1 MTRTLQRMMTRRN
14 FLLTGT
20 GLAATGG
27 LTACGLTSGPGAG
40 RPGSGRAATA
50 NTAATAATAATEYR
64 LVAAPAAASLVG
76 DGHPATAVWSYNGS
90 IPGPVLRVKQA
101 TPLRVL
107 LENRLPGVTTTI
119 HWHGIRLPIAMDGVP
134 GISQPPVAD
143 GERFVYEFTPPDA
156 GTYWY
161 HPHSHSLEQ
170 IGRGL
175 SGVLIVEEREPVA
188 VDRDLLWVLGDWRLR
203 ADAQIDGGFGHPR
216 DAAMAGRIG
225 NTVTVNGRI
234 PDAEPVRAGER
245 VRLRLVNV
253 SLARM
258 MALRFGGHEP
268 VIIAIDGQP
277 CEPHGAPDGRVVI
290 GPAMR
295 VDVLLDMHGAPG
307 ARYAVTDDFYE
318 RRAYRLLDIAYS
330 EAPRLR
336 ERMPPAIELPANPHA
351 QPDLASAERIVVRL
365 QGGMHGSMRMGG
377 ATMWAINDHAM
388 HGDGHAGMVPMRTL
402 RLGRSYRL
410 VFINETAFPHP
421 MHLHGHSVLL
431 VARDGAPVPHRQ
443 WADTV
448 MVGRRETVEV
458 AFVADNPG
466 DWMLHCHV
474 TDHQVTGLMTVLR
487 VA

>member
-1 MTRTLQRMMTRRN
+1 MANTLLRMMGRRN
-14 FLLTGT
+14 FLFTGT

-27 LTACGLTSGPGAG
+27 LAACGLTAGPGAG
-40 RPGSGRAATA
+40 RAGSGQ
-50 NTAATAATAATEYR
+50 AATAATAATEYR
-64 LVAAPAAASLVG
+64 LSAAPATAKLVG
-76 DGHPATAVWSYNGS
+76 DSHPPTEVWAYNGS
-90 IPGPVLRVKQA
+90 IPGPVLRVKQGTA
-101 TPLRVL
+101 LRVV
-107 LENRLPGVTTTI
+107 LENRLAETTTI

-134 GISQPPVAD
+134 GISQKPVAP

-175 SGVLIVEEREPVA
+175 AGALIVEEREPVA

-216 DAAMAGRIG
+216 EAAMAGRIG

-234 PDAEPVRAGER
+234 PGIEPVRAGER

-258 MALRFGGHEP
+258 MALRFEGHEP
-268 VIIAIDGQP
+268 IIVAVDGQP
-277 CEPHGAPDGRVVI
+277 CEPHAAPDGRVVI

-295 VDVLLDMHGAPG
+295 VDVMLDMGAAPG
-307 ARYAVTDDFYE
+307 SRHRVSDDFYE
-318 RRAYRLLDIAYS
+318 RRAYRLLDLGYS
-330 EAPRLR
+330 EAPSLR
-336 ERMPPAIELPANPHA
+336 ERMPPVVSLPANPHA
-351 QPDLASAERIVVRL
+351 QPDLASAERIVIRL
-365 QGGMHGSMRMGG
+365 QGGMHGGMRMGG
-377 ATMWAINDHAM
+377 TTMWAINDHPM
-388 HGDGHAGMVPMRTL
+388 HGDGHAGMVPMHTL
-402 RLGRSYRL
+402 RMGRSYRL

-421 MHLHGHSVLL
+421 MHLHGHSFLL
-431 VARDGAPVPHRQ
+431 VSRDGALVPHRQ